1 MLKKSFV
8 FIVGFFIIASSIGC
22 ATRFSVVKEN
32 PSSPKLSEYKS
43 IYIGWLDLNED
54 NWKTYGYTSKN
65 IWVSEVKKHNV
76 NGLQEYFK
84 ADNPGKTIYGASS
97 KTETYSGKGDLVLKL
112 KLIKLGDALG
122 WAKDDYLSVDV
133 EFVDGKSG
141 KSLYMASITMSSF
154 APFPRNWKANSFE
167 GRLDNQLYNLSW
179 GIADKLK

>member
-32 PSSPKLSEYKS
+32 PSSPKLSGYKS

-65 IWVSEVKKHNV
+65 IWVLEVKKHNV

-84 ADNPGKTIYGASS
+84 ADNPGKTIYGASL
-97 KTETYSGKGDLVLKL
+97 KTETYSGKGDLIIKF
-112 KLIKLGDALG
+112 KLIKLGDSIGAF
-122 WAKDDYLSVDV
+122 KDDTLSVEAD
-133 EFVDGKSG
+133 FIDAKSG
-141 KSLYMASITMSSF
+141 KTLYTASIVTSSF
-154 APFPRNWKANSFE
+154 APFPRNWKGNTFE
-167 GRLDNQLYNLSW
+167 GRLDNELYNLSW